1 MNLIWGD
8 IRLLF
13 GKFAS
18 NWQQFLAIHLAVNIL
33 IFVFFAPAAALLL
46 RLAITL
52 SGDAALSDEDI
63 LFFILSPVGLVSF
76 IVLVS
81 AFSIIIC

>member
-18 NWQQFLAIHLAVNIL
+18 NWQQFLAIHLAVNVL
-33 IFVFFAPAAALLL
+33 IFVFFAPADTGKSRVPGSAVISFGGPGSVASRFEQHSLLVAVGAGL
-46 RLAITL
+46 PVVAVRL
-52 SGDAALSDEDI
+52 
-63 LFFILSPVGLVSF
+63 
-76 IVLVS
+76 
-81 AFSIIIC
+81 